1 MSQLNPRKPLPKAP
15 VKLDLAQ
22 AETIKCDE
30 CENVLFIQSFM
41 MKKVSALMSPSGK
54 EELLQIPIMSCG
66 NCGAVI
72 AKHIG
77 VYSTAIST

>member
-22 AETIKCDE
+22 AETLKCDE

-41 MKKVSALMSPSGK
+41 MKRVSALMSPSGK

-66 NCGAVI
+66 NCGAVN
-72 AKHIG
+72 ADMLGDLNPDELK
-77 VYSTAIST
+77 